1 MKTLI
6 FSSVL
11 FFIIQTKEYKNGYY
25 KYTAY
30 NDTLKYTVIS
40 TTEYNINDTLYFNN
54 KK

>member
-11 FFIIQTKEYKNGYY
+11 FFIIQTKEDRGGYY

-30 NDTLKYTVIS
+30 NDTLKYTVFS
-40 TTEYNINDTLYFNN
+40 TTEYNIHDTLYFNN
-54 KK
+54 QK